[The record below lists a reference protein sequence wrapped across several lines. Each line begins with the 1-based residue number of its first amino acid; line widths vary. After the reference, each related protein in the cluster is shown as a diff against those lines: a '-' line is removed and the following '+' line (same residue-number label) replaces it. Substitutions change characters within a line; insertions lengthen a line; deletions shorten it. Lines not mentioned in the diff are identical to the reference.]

1 MRDLNNK
8 ASKRFRLKNRMN
20 EDKDQI
26 KRTVLE
32 SYNKILYER
41 LSNLEEIKE
50 LLRNACNSIDDDVD
64 NCDCLNQG

>member
-50 LLRNACNSIDDDVD
+50 LLRNA
-64 NCDCLNQG
+64 